1 MARTNN
7 IVLVVDRAR
16 SGQPYVVSTWG
27 RVFRQISTTE
37 MEGLP
42 LWEAQLVEHL
52 LDTEQFTRGSAVFSL
67 NYGEYTNRV
76 HVVEAPRSINIE
88 VTPESGGRK
97 DAR

>member
-16 SGQPYVVSTWG
+16 SGQPYVVATWG
-27 RVFRQISTTE
+27 RVFRRISATE

-42 LWEAQLVEHL
+42 LWEAQLVKHL
-52 LDTEQFTRGSAVFSL
+52 LDTDQFTRGSEVYSL
-67 NYGEYTNRV
+67 KYGEHTNRV
-76 HVVEAPRSINIE
+76 HTVEAPRSSNVE

-97 DAR
+97 NAD